1 MALYP
6 NTRTPL
12 QRVTQGSVT
21 INGEVIGKTGPGLVL
36 FACAMQ
42 GDTIQNV
49 KVTAKKI
56 LNLRIVKDEDA
67 RMNRSLLDT
76 GGSVVIISQL
86 RLSADTSRCNRPGF
100 STAAPPDIGKALYNQ
115 LCDTI
120 EGYGVTVA
128 RGQFGGDMKVGL
140 SDDGPVTIWVE
151 K

>member
-6 NTRTPL
+6 NMRTLL
-12 QRVTQGSVT
+12 QRVTQGSVS
-21 INGEVIGKTGPGLVL
+21 INGEVIGKTGPGLVI

-49 KVTAKKI
+49 EATTKKI
-56 LNLRIVKDEDA
+56 LNLRIFKDEDG

-76 GGSVVIISQL
+76 RGSVLIISQFT
-86 RLSADTSRCNRPGF
+86 LSADTSRGNRPGF
-100 STAAPPDIGKALYNQ
+100 STAAPPDIGKALYDQ

-120 EGYGVTVA
+120 AGYGVTVA
-128 RGQFGGDMKVGL
+128 TGQFGGEMKVSL
-140 SDDGPVTIWVE
+140 TNDGPVTIWVE

>member
-6 NTRTPL
+6 NMRTLL
-12 QRVTQGSVT
+12 QRVTQGSVS
-21 INGEVIGKTGPGLVL
+21 INGEVIGKTGPGLVI

-49 KVTAKKI
+49 EATTKKI
-56 LNLRIVKDEDA
+56 LNLRIFKDEDG

-76 GGSVVIISQL
+76 GGSVLIISQFT
-86 RLSADTSRCNRPGF
+86 LSADISRGNRPGF
-100 STAAPPDIGKALYNQ
+100 STAAPPDIGKALYDQ

-120 EGYGVTVA
+120 AGYGVTVA
-128 RGQFGGDMKVGL
+128 TGQFGGEMKVSL
-140 SDDGPVTIWVE
+140 TNDGPVTIWVE